1 MKLKE
6 YGFVESGPDNFVA
19 VESSLD
25 RTAITNVPIDS
36 TTIGMMHTHYDNYPN
51 GDFSVNGTPMMT
63 ATIKVPSPG
72 DVGVFLKL
80 LRNAAANNIPLE
92 QVYVTMISSKGNYT
106 LKYEGSALDIPS
118 GGSVN
123 MLSPEDF
130 EKKYAKY
137 VKDFGKQRGL
147 LKFIKDKMAVTNVAL
162 YNTRYNGKV
171 KRYFLYGNKDKI
183 DDETCYEN

>member
-147 LKFIKDKMAVTNVAL
+147 LKFIKDK
-162 YNTRYNGKV
+162 
-171 KRYFLYGNKDKI
+171 I